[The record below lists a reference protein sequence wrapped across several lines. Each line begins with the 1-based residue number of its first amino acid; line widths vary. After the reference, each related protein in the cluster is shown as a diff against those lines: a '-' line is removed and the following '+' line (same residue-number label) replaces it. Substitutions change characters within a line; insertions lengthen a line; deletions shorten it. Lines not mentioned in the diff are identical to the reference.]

1 MNDEK
6 RKQTAA
12 RVDSF
17 DRRLSERGGRR
28 LNGIRLDASANAALE
43 AIKAETG
50 ESTTAVINKLLS
62 SSVDQTSN

>member
-6 RKQTAA
+6 WKQTAA

-17 DRRLSERGGRR
+17 DRRLSESGGRK

-50 ESTTAVINKLLS
+50 ESTTAVINRLLS
-62 SSVDQTSN
+62 SSVDRTGS